1 MAPEQA
7 GGKRAHV
14 GPATDIYAL
23 GVMLYQLLT
32 GQLPFQG
39 ESTLEVLRAV
49 TSDEPPRPRSLQ
61 PRVPRDLEAITLR
74 CLEKEPGH
82 RYSSALALA
91 EDLERFHEGKPVLAR
106 PAGIAARLARA
117 CRRRPLIAL
126 LLALLA
132 TSFCGGLA
140 GVSWK
145 WLEADEQRMRASELA
160 QQAVAEKQGALYET
174 YQARLAAA
182 GAALEN
188 NDVADAARQL
198 EAAPKYL
205 RDWEWRHLY
214 SRLDDSS
221 AIFPVPADEKG
232 FLVSSPDGLRIGFI
246 TAAGH
251 RLIELDGGDAGSVPI
266 DRDYTDV
273 RAATH
278 TRRGLRVLV
287 TRKTGGYDLLDERG
301 QIVCQLDT
309 PRRPWRP
316 PMIVSPD
323 GARAA
328 LVLERP
334 QGDQFLVFDAG
345 SGKRISLCEGHPG
358 NWAILFSPD
367 GTKLVSADDDGIV
380 WLWNAATGAVAAT
393 CRGHQS
399 KVVGAA
405 FSPDGAR
412 LVTTSADCTVRQWDP
427 ATGRQIESPYDR
439 HSGEVAAAVYSPDGK
454 WIASAGVDR
463 TIRVWQANGRQDVA
477 VLHGHTAAIAELAFS
492 PDGRRL
498 ASVSHPTKL
507 VQSSDNTVRV
517 WNVDPVAS
525 LPVLRGHTSYVY
537 PVAFS
542 PDGRW
547 IASGAW
553 DSKIGIW
560 EAATGM
566 PCAWLR
572 QPGVVWGLAFAP
584 DSSWIISTSH
594 LDSKLRIWD
603 VATGQLRR
611 EVQHPDASSRGLA
624 LSPDGATVA
633 VTTKDEQK
641 EWVCVLNVDSG
652 DLLFRA
658 EGASLAYSSDGRWLA
673 ALGVDRTSIILLDAR
688 THKVG
693 AEFEGHEGLII
704 GAAFSPDSRR
714 LVSCSVD
721 HTARLWDVPGGKC
734 QVLDGHNDEVF
745 AAAFHPDGTRLATA
759 GRDRGIW
766 MWDLATGKDVLRL
779 QGHVS
784 YVWAL
789 AFSPDGTTLASGS
802 GDFTVRLWDT
812 APLKERYQVRRQ
824 AEALTPEAEQLVA
837 RLFAELR
844 EPVKV
849 VSRLQSDQTL
859 TEPLRRSAL
868 RAVMRRAQQF
878 TP

>member
-1 MAPEQA
+1 MTLTQSGLLVGTPGYMAPEQA
-7 GGKRAHV
+7 GGKRAHI

-32 GQLPFQG
+32 GQLPFQRD
-39 ESTLEVLRAV
+39 STLEVLRAV
-49 TSDEPPRPRSLQ
+49 TSEEPPRPRSLQ
-61 PRVPRDLEAITLR
+61 PSLPRDLEAITLR
-74 CLEKEPGH
+74 CLEKEPGR

-91 EDLERFHEGKPVLAR
+91 EDLERFREGKPVVAR
-106 PAGIAARLARA
+106 PAGSVARLARA

-132 TSFCGGLA
+132 ASLCGGLA

-145 WLEADEQRMRASELA
+145 WLEADEQRVRASELA
-160 QQAVAEKQGALYET
+160 QQAVEEKKGALYET

-182 GAALEN
+182 GAALQN

-198 EAAPKYL
+198 AAAPKYL

-221 AIFPVPADEKG
+221 AIFRVRADESG
-232 FLVSSPDGLRIGFI
+232 FLVTSPDGLRIGFI
-246 TAAGH
+246 TAEAH
-251 RLIELDGGDAGSVPI
+251 RLIDLDGGDAGSVPI

-273 RAATH
+273 RGATF
-278 TRRGLRVLV
+278 TRRGLRVLA

-309 PRRPWRP
+309 PGSPWRP
-316 PMIVSPD
+316 PMIVSLD
-323 GARAA
+323 GTRIG
-328 LVLERP
+328 LVRELNGADRI
-334 QGDQFLVFDAG
+334 LVFDAS
-345 SGKRISLCEGHPG
+345 SGKQTAVCEGHRSDT
-358 NWAILFSPD
+358 WAFIFSPD
-367 GTKLVSADDDGIV
+367 CTKLVSAGENGTV
-380 WLWNAATGAVAAT
+380 WLWDATTGALARSF
-393 CRGHQS
+393 RGHQS
-399 KVVGAA
+399 KVIGAA

-412 LVTTSADCTVRQWDP
+412 LVTASADCTVRQWDTT
-427 ATGRQIESPYDR
+427 TGMEIGSPYDR

-477 VLHGHTAAIAELAFS
+477 VLHGHTAAIAELAFA

-498 ASVSHPTKL
+498 ASVSRPTKL

-517 WNVDPVAS
+517 WDVDPVAS

-537 PVAFS
+537 PVAIS

-553 DSKIGIW
+553 DSKIGLW

-566 PCAWLR
+566 PYAWLR
-572 QPGVVWGLAFAP
+572 QPGVVWSLAFSP
-584 DSSWIISTSH
+584 DSTWIVSTSH
-594 LDSKLRIWD
+594 LDNRLRIWD

-611 EVQHPDASSRGLA
+611 EIQHSDASSRGLT
-624 LSPDGATVA
+624 LSPDGRRVAAT
-633 VTTKDEQK
+633 TWDERRL
-641 EWVCVLNVDSG
+641 WLCVLDVASG

-658 EGASLAYSSDGRWLA
+658 KGESLAYSPDGRWLA
-673 ALGVDRTSIILLDAR
+673 ALGVDQNHSTVALLDAQ
-688 THKVG
+688 THKLA
-693 AEFEGHEGLII
+693 AELKGHEGRVI

-721 HTARLWDVPGGKC
+721 HTARLWEVPGGKC

-759 GRDRGIW
+759 GRDRAIW

-779 QGHVS
+779 QGHTS
-784 YVWAL
+784 YIWSL

-812 APLKERYQVRRQ
+812 APLKERYQARRQ
-824 AEALTPEAEQLVA
+824 AGGPAA
-837 RLFAELR
+837 RGRATAHAELR
-844 EPVKV
+844 RATRASQDDLP
-849 VSRLQSDQTL
+849 
-859 TEPLRRSAL
+859 SAV
-868 RAVMRRAQQF
+868 RPDAE
-878 TP
+878 